1 MFLQQSVYEILI
13 MINTVIVTS
22 FCAYDGCYNEAVH

>member
-22 FCAYDGCYNEAVH
+22 LRAYDGCYNEAVH